1 VKGLRSEPE
10 SHRQS
15 VSADKEFAT
24 PALQSREH
32 PVARPIA
39 NAVLREF
46 DRDTRW
52 VAAGLL
58 AILLLVALAF
68 VVLFPERHGRNIRL
82 HSPNPERSATPLT
95 FTGSESLDTEP

>member
-1 VKGLRSEPE
+1 VQGLRSEPE
-10 SHRQS
+10 SHRQF
-15 VSADKEFAT
+15 VSADREFAT
-24 PALQSREH
+24 PQSREH

-82 HSPNPERSATPLT
+82 HSPSPERSATPLT
-95 FTGSESLDTEP
+95 FPGYESLDTEH